1 MPEMLTPTSA
11 LMGAGLGD
19 KCAVLTDGRF
29 SGGTHGFAIGHV
41 SPEAADGGPIAL
53 LQDGDV
59 VTIDAE
65 RRLISHDV
73 GDGELAARR
82 AAWTPPAPRVTR
94 GALANYYKSVSSP
107 KYGCVTDM
115 IPGFEA

>member
-41 SPEAADGGPIAL
+41 SPEAVDGGPIAF
-53 LQDGDV
+53 LQDGDT
-59 VTIDAE
+59 VTIDATN
-65 RRLISHDV
+65 RLISHDI
-73 GDGELAARR
+73 DDAELDRRR
-82 AAWTPPAPRVTR
+82 AIWTPPPPRVTR
-94 GALANYYKSVSSP
+94 GTLANYYKSVSSP
-107 KYGCVTDM
+107 KFGCVTDM
-115 IPGFEA
+115 I